1 MRFQEYGNRE
11 NPTLV
16 MLQPMLMNPSA
27 FNFVIPQCSKNYHV
41 VVPTMPGHDP
51 QEPNEQYTSI
61 EEIAS
66 CIEKWV
72 QEHCGGHV
80 KCIYGCSMG
89 GAVTIRLLSDRNITA
104 DTYVIDGGITP
115 YQLWKPLRYLICLRD
130 FMMIWLVKHMSVKV
144 LRKMMNSNKYSEK
157 DVIYVRDCLHG
168 LHNRTIWRGF
178 YSTNNYDVALPL
190 LKPVGKVF
198 YWYGAEER
206 KDRSCDL
213 AYIRKNL
220 PWAKIQENI
229 GMGHAE
235 SFTVYP
241 EIFCKMLAKNIC

>member
-72 QEHCGGHV
+72 QEHCEMHLWLFNGW
-80 KCIYGCSMG
+80 CS
-89 GAVTIRLLSDRNITA
+89 
-104 DTYVIDGGITP
+104 Y
-115 YQLWKPLRYLICLRD
+115 
-130 FMMIWLVKHMSVKV
+130 
-144 LRKMMNSNKYSEK
+144 YSSS
-157 DVIYVRDCLHG
+157 I
-168 LHNRTIWRGF
+168 
-178 YSTNNYDVALPL
+178 
-190 LKPVGKVF
+190 
-198 YWYGAEER
+198 
-206 KDRSCDL
+206 
-213 AYIRKNL
+213 
-220 PWAKIQENI
+220 
-229 GMGHAE
+229 
-235 SFTVYP
+235 
-241 EIFCKMLAKNIC
+241 

>member
-1 MRFQEYGNRE
+1 
-11 NPTLV
+11 
-16 MLQPMLMNPSA
+16 
-27 FNFVIPQCSKNYHV
+27 
-41 VVPTMPGHDP
+41 
-51 QEPNEQYTSI
+51 
-61 EEIAS
+61 
-66 CIEKWV
+66 
-72 QEHCGGHV
+72 
-80 KCIYGCSMG
+80 
-89 GAVTIRLLSDRNITA
+89 
-104 DTYVIDGGITP
+104 
-115 YQLWKPLRYLICLRD
+115 
-130 FMMIWLVKHMSVKV
+130 MIWLVKHMSVKV

-206 KDRSCDL
+206 KDRSWDL